1 MTSLALLALLAS
13 TTAPSGQSA
22 AERAAVGEAPA
33 RYVVVVGYNGP
44 ADGERP
50 PLSWADDDAARLY
63 RQLLPGARR
72 AWLLTTFDTES
83 ARMWGPLVDVAAP
96 PTRQELAR
104 VLGEAYWAMREEA
117 RDGPAGEHGG
127 QHGAE
132 LVFAFA
138 GHGDVSPGGEGYALL
153 ADGPFLRSDLERQV
167 IAASPA
173 TTNHII
179 IDACAAYFLVARGG
193 DRSVP
198 VAELVEELAR
208 RPSAAAPDAAAWART
223 GILVAT
229 SDAAE
234 VHESAALGG
243 GVFSYLLRSALAG
256 AADANGD
263 GRVEYGEVA
272 AFVAAASAAVKD
284 PRARLAIH
292 TKPPAQTP
300 HVALMDLETSGLRH
314 FLVVDQRGPVRLR
327 LLDARGLPYAEV
339 HREENGPP
347 VVLALASDPFY
358 VVERGEQEA
367 VLVPRSA
374 GAYALS
380 SLRFGKAA
388 TSRSP
393 DPRTAQLFALP
404 YGPGF
409 LGGYLARGEQLPPA
423 DGESFQIAW
432 AEAGAPDDTPPW
444 GTLAVGTLGAAG
456 VLAVTTG
463 VALAGNALSLADLE
477 RRFRE
482 TGTLDPALALQAD
495 GWLTAAAVL
504 GAATAASTAL
514 AGGFYLL
521 SLQEEP

>member
-1 MTSLALLALLAS
+1 MIAGAALALALAVVAVAQPAS
-13 TTAPSGQSA
+13 GSTPPEG
-22 AERAAVGEAPA
+22 PA

-44 ADGERP
+44 PDGERP

-72 AWLLTTFDTES
+72 AWLLTTFDAES
-83 ARMWGPLVDVAAP
+83 ARMWGPLVDAAAP

-104 VLGEAYWAMREEA
+104 VLGEAYWAMREEPRSA
-117 RDGPAGEHGG
+117 EAGERLGT
-127 QHGAE
+127 E
-132 LVFAFA
+132 LIFAFA

-173 TTNHII
+173 TTNHVI

-193 DRSVP
+193 DASVP
-198 VAELVEELAR
+198 VADLVNELAR
-208 RPSAAAPDAAAWART
+208 QPTSGADAAAWART
-223 GILVAT
+223 GVLVAT

-243 GVFSYLLRSALAG
+243 GVFSFLLRSALAG
-256 AADANGD
+256 AADANSD

-272 AFVAAASAAVKD
+272 AFVAAASASVED

-292 TKPPAQTP
+292 TKAPAQAP
-300 HVALMDLETSGLRH
+300 HAPLIDLKTSGLRH

-339 HREENGPP
+339 HREESGPP
-347 VVLALASDPFY
+347 VVLALAGDPFY

-404 YGPGF
+404 YGPAF
-409 LGGYLARGEQLPPA
+409 LGGFLARGEQLGPA
-423 DGESFQIAW
+423 PGEPFHVAW
-432 AEAGAPDDTPPW
+432 AEMGAPEEEPPW
-444 GTLAVGTLGAAG
+444 LTLAMGSLGAAG
-456 VLAVTTG
+456 VLAVSAS
-463 VALAGNALSLADLE
+463 VAVAGNAWSLADLE
-477 RRFRE
+477 ERFRR

-495 GWLTAAAVL
+495 SWLTAAAVL
-504 GAATAASTAL
+504 GSAAAASTAL
-514 AGGFYLL
+514 AGGFYVL
-521 SLQEEP
+521 SMKEDEP

>member
-1 MTSLALLALLAS
+1 MTSLALVALLLAAAAS
-13 TTAPSGQSA
+13 GPP
-22 AERAAVGEAPA
+22 AAVAVTGGAPVPAAAA

-50 PLSWADDDAARLY
+50 PLAWADDDAARLY

-72 AWLLTTFDTES
+72 AWLLTTFDSES
-83 ARMWGPLVDVAAP
+83 ARLWGALVDVAAP

-104 VLGEAYWAMREEA
+104 VLGEAFWAMREEP
-117 RDGPAGEHGG
+117 G
-127 QHGAE
+127 GAE

-173 TTNHII
+173 RTNHIL

-198 VAELVEELAR
+198 VANLVEELAR
-208 RPSAAAPDAAAWART
+208 RPSASAPDAAAWART

-272 AFVAAASAAVKD
+272 AFVAAASATVKD

-300 HVALMDLETSGLRH
+300 HVPLMDLKTSGLQH

-423 DGESFQIAW
+423 DGEPFRVAW
-432 AEAGAPDDTPPW
+432 AEAGAPDDPPPW
-444 GTLAVGTLGAAG
+444 GTLAVGTLAAAG

-463 VALAGNALSLADLE
+463 VALAGNAWSLADLE
-477 RRFRE
+477 RRFQE

-495 GWLTAAAVL
+495 GWLTTAAVL
-504 GAATAASTAL
+504 GAATAASTAV